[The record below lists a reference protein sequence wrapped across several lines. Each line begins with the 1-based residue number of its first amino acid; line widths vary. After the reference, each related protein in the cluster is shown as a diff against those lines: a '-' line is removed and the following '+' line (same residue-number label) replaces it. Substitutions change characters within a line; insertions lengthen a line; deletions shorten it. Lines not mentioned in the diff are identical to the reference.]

1 MKSES
6 LIASRRMALR
16 RGVIACLLI
25 ISGFGV
31 AVAQSK
37 GYSCDPSSDVK
48 AELKK
53 IDKVGDEDLL
63 YKQRRE
69 RQLAMLQELL
79 KKHPDD
85 YHVRKRYLDTRNS
98 SLPRVCHCERPGARA
113 GPIFGD

>member
-1 MKSES
+1 MKSEL
-6 LIASRRMALR
+6 LIASRRTALR
-16 RGVIACLLI
+16 RGVITCLLS

-37 GYSCDPSSDVK
+37 DYSCDPSPDVK

-53 IDKVGDEDLL
+53 IDKVGDEDLP

-69 RQLAMLQELL
+69 RQLAIAQELL

-98 SLPRVCHCERPGARA
+98 G
-113 GPIFGD
+113 